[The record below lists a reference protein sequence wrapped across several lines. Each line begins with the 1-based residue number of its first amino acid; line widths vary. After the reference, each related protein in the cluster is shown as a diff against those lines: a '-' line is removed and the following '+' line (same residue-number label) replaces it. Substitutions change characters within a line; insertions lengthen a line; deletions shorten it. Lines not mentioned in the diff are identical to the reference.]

1 MMISELQNKDVVA
14 LEDGKKIGS
23 IIDAAVDKD
32 GNITSL
38 IVQKKHFF
46 LNIFAR
52 SDEVEIKWNEV
63 NKIGT
68 DVILVNIKNY

>member
-1 MMISELQNKDVVA
+1 MISELQNKDVVA

-52 SDEVEIKWNEV
+52 SDEVEIKWHAT
-63 NKIGT
+63 T
-68 DVILVNIKNY
+68 DNR

>member
-38 IVQKKHFF
+38 IVQKKRFF
-46 LNIFAR
+46 LNIFVR

>member
-23 IIDAAVDKD
+23 IIDAAVDKN

-38 IVQKKHFF
+38 IVQKKRFF

-63 NKIGT
+63 NNIGT